1 MMAAIDDVKATLRV
15 THTDDDALLARLLAS
30 ATMEYTRFIGEEVT
44 SDISTITVTEDAFN
58 GIVLMVQA
66 DYDGDPLMR
75 EKLKAAA
82 EALWMP
88 YATNDRTAV

>member
-1 MMAAIDDVKATLRV
+1 MAALDDVKATLRV
-15 THTDDDALLARLLAS
+15 THSEDDALLARLLAS
-30 ATMEYTRFIGEEVT
+30 ATVEYTRFIGVEIT
-44 SDISTITVTEDAFN
+44 SDIETITVTEDAFN

-75 EKLKAAA
+75 EKLRSAA